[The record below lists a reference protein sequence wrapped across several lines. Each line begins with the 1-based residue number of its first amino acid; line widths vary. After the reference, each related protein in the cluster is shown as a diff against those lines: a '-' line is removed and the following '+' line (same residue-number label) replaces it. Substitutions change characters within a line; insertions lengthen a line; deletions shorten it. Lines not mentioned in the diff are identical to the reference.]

1 MHAGEAVAGERL
13 VAGFSQP
20 GQLLGRSAGIGSNH
34 DVALVHTDA
43 AVTGGGSAP
52 ALGRIGRRF
61 DGFGSFD
68 DLWR

>member
-13 VAGFSQP
+13 VPGLSQP

-34 DVALVHTDA
+34 DLAVVHTDA

-52 ALGRIGRRF
+52 ALGRTGRRF